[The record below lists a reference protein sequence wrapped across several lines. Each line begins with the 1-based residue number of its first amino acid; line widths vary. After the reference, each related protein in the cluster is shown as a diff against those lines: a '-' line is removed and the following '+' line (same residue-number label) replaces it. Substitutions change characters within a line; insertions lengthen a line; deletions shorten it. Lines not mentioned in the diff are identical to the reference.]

1 MEKKIDRENARAGR
15 IALRL
20 NMNHL
25 LLSNIYETLVDRE
38 WKQAEKDLREVIF
51 DLRMMLKSIEEDDF

>member
-1 MEKKIDRENARAGR
+1 MEKKLDRENARAGR

-20 NMNHL
+20 SMNHV
-25 LLSNIYETLVDRE
+25 LLSNIYETLVDRD

>member
-25 LLSNIYETLVDRE
+25 LLSNIYETLVDRD